1 MELNH
6 HLNHLKELLLQI
18 GNYYGASADFVRI
31 FGKKIGRPDL
41 HRKTFNDI
49 LKGQIKFERVEWACY
64 LPAAYDSAHQILT
77 KYQEK
82 TAKEQRRKS
91 QEIQPQAFFNL
102 EHSVKFVE
110 ETVHN
115 TDFLTEK
122 GEMTTSL
129 KIITNLNDFINVEHI
144 YSNNPYLYGYFHLVF
159 AKIQM
164 QFGMSEGSIGSLP
177 LAQKSR
183 AAFEKLEKEP
193 IRLLQSINLQGHV
206 FRQLNQYDKAL
217 TVFKETQAL
226 AQTLPLKSPQKE
238 KFFMNT
244 QHQIALTL
252 MRQGEIQQKQP
263 FFEEAKR
270 LFQVSNSFYKN
281 SEDENW
287 YKFAQMREAELYI
300 KSGDIANAEKILDIY
315 EDPCEI
321 TLLTRSKIAIF
332 HRINAERYLKNQDL
346 KNALRYFKAAVTLSS
361 EENYKHELEHL
372 SKLYRNYDLLQKN
385 LPLNFSVYQPIW
397 R

>member
-1 MELNH
+1 MQHNIQLS
-6 HLNHLKELLLQI
+6 HLKELLSDI
-18 GNYYGASADFVRI
+18 GNYYGASSDFVRT
-31 FGKKIGRPDL
+31 FGKKIGKTL
-41 HRKTFNDI
+41 HRKAYHDI
-49 LKGQIKFERVEWACY
+49 LNGAITFERVEWACY

-82 TAKEQRRKS
+82 TAKEQWRKS
-91 QEIQPQAFFNL
+91 QEIQPQAFFNFDN
-102 EHSVKFVE
+102 SVKFVE

-129 KIITNLNDFINVEHI
+129 KIITNLNDFIKIEHLH
-144 YSNNPYLYGYFHLVF
+144 SNNPYLYGYFHLVF

-164 QFGMSEGSIGSLP
+164 QFGTSEGSIGSLP

-193 IRLLQSINLQGHV
+193 IKLLQSINLQGHI

-217 TVFKETQAL
+217 TVFKETQQF
-226 AQTLPLKSPQKE
+226 AQTLPLKSHQKDE
-238 KFFMNT
+238 FFMNT

-270 LFQVSNSFYKN
+270 LFQNSNSFYKN
-281 SEDENW
+281 SDDEKW

-300 KSGDIANAEKILDIY
+300 KSGDIANAEKILDVY

-332 HRINAERYLKNQDL
+332 HRINAERYLKIKDS
-346 KNALRYFKAAVTLSS
+346 KNALRYFKAAVMLSF

-372 SKLYRNYDLLQKN
+372 SKLYLQYSMLN
-385 LPLNFSVYQPIW
+385 QHLPLHFSVYQPIW